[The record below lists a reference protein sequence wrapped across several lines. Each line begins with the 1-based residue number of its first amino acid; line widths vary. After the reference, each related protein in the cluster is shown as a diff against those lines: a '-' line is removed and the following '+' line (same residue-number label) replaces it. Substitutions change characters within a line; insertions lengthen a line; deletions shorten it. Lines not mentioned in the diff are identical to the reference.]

1 MCDLG
6 TTGCRRAH
14 WRVNNE
20 PMSGVLFFDGACGMC
35 TRARNFLVRH
45 DRTGGLQTEPLQGPG
60 VAERLGVSHDRVL
73 DAMRWLDSSGAVY
86 TGAEA
91 WAAAWSVALRTRL
104 PLVIYR
110 IPGIRAVQDVVY
122 RWVADHRYRFPG
134 TTPYCE
140 SHPVA
145 C

>member
-1 MCDLG
+1 M
-6 TTGCRRAH
+6 T
-14 WRVNNE
+14 
-20 PMSGVLFFDGACGMC
+20 GVLFFDGACGMC
-35 TRARNFLVRH
+35 TRARDFLARH
-45 DRTGGLQTEPLQGPG
+45 DQTGNVETEPLQGAG
-60 VAERLGVSHDRVL
+60 VAERLGIPHDRL
-73 DAMRWLDSSGAVY
+73 LESMRWLDSSGAVY

-91 WAAAWSVALRTRL
+91 WAAAWSVALGSRL
-104 PLVIYR
+104 PLLIYR
-110 IPGIRAVQDVVY
+110 TPGIRFLQNTIY